1 MKNAAGE
8 DVIVDKS
15 DLKDIKN
22 VNGDETFTKDGENI
36 KWEAKGNDIYYQGT
50 TEKETPVNVKITYYL
65 DGKEM
70 TADEIAGKSG
80 KVTVR
85 FDYTNNEKVKADING
100 AEEEI
105 YVPFIAVSGM
115 ILNDDF
121 SGLIEIFV
129 PLDPYETDRN

>member
-1 MKNAAGE
+1 MG
-8 DVIVDKS
+8 S
-15 DLKDIKN
+15 
-22 VNGDETFTKDGENI
+22 
-36 KWEAKGNDIYYQGT
+36 KGNDIYYQGT

-121 SGLIEIFV
+121 QNV
-129 PLDPYETDRN
+129 DVKMVK